1 MIVIH
6 EPLLSCA
13 QAKQAADEALRL
25 QHDKQALIDTV
36 KKLNRDVAKLE
47 AFKKD
52 LLQHLQEDEVG
63 GLNLA
68 AVDLSSERLLNE
80 VLTSSALK
88 GPYTSSYS
96 SSPARAYQAIPSPS
110 LSPSHFSTSDAAT
123 TPLNVDGKQFFSLAR
138 SKLSYEAFS
147 SFLHNI
153 KELNAGRQTKEMTLM
168 RCKEVFGAQGHEQL
182 YVTFEQLLNKAAS
195 SFGA

>member
-1 MIVIH
+1 M
-6 EPLLSCA
+6 LS
-13 QAKQAADEALRL
+13 QAKQATDEALRL

-80 VLTSSALK
+80 VLNSSALK
-88 GPYTSSYS
+88 GPYTTTSY
-96 SSPARAYQAIPSPS
+96 SSPARAYQAIPSPA
-110 LSPSHFSTSDAAT
+110 LSPSHSSVDA

-153 KELNAGRQTKEMTLM
+153 KELNAGRQTKDMTLM
-168 RCKEVFGAQGHEQL
+168 RVKEVFGAQGHEQL
-182 YVTFEQLLNKAAS
+182 YLTFEQLLNKAAS